1 MRRREIC
8 AKISEY
14 RSKKCWDSLA
24 ERSFRYTRGRRVVE
38 NNGLGFELAVSS
50 NTLDSLKIGLRTLS
64 CLSYLQLRED
74 GLTLFGFA
82 TVEEKEMFLKL
93 ISVSGIGPKVALSV
107 MSGLKMS
114 DLSSAI
120 VTGDI
125 ALLTSVKGLGKKT
138 AERIVLELKDKVD
151 VSREAFVNVS
161 PAAKGS
167 LLSSEANEA
176 VSVLVSLGLSR
187 QDAAARIKNASENGA
202 ETTEELLSYA
212 LKNS

>member
-1 MRRREIC
+1 MLGFVSG
-8 AKISEY
+8 KVV
-14 RSKKCWDSLA
+14 SLYEGTA
-24 ERSFRYTRGRRVVE
+24 VVE

-50 NTLDSLKIGLRTLS
+50 NTLDSLKTGADVKLFT
-64 CLSYLQLRED
+64 YLQLRED

-93 ISVSGIGPKVALSV
+93 ISVSGIGPKVAMSV
-107 MSGLKMS
+107 LSGLKMS

-125 ALLTSVKGLGKKT
+125 AVLTSVKGLGKKT

-161 PAAKGS
+161 PAAKGG

>member
-1 MRRREIC
+1 MLGFVSG
-8 AKISEY
+8 KVV
-14 RSKKCWDSLA
+14 SLYEGTA
-24 ERSFRYTRGRRVVE
+24 VVE

-50 NTLDSLKIGLRTLS
+50 NTLDSLKTGADVKLFT
-64 CLSYLQLRED
+64 YLQLRED

-82 TVEEKEMFLKL
+82 TVEEMFLKL

-107 MSGLKMS
+107 LSGLKMS

>member
-1 MRRREIC
+1 MLGFVSGKVVSIYEGT
-8 AKISEY
+8 A
-14 RSKKCWDSLA
+14 
-24 ERSFRYTRGRRVVE
+24 VVE

-50 NTLDSLKIGLRTLS
+50 NTLDSLKTGADVKLFT
-64 CLSYLQLRED
+64 YLQLRED

-107 MSGLKMS
+107 LSGLKMS

-125 ALLTSVKGLGKKT
+125 AVLTSVKGLGKKT

-161 PAAKGS
+161 PAGS

>member
-1 MRRREIC
+1 MVGFVSGKVVSIYEGT
-8 AKISEY
+8 A
-14 RSKKCWDSLA
+14 
-24 ERSFRYTRGRRVVE
+24 VVE

-50 NTLDSLKIGLRTLS
+50 NTLDSLKTGADVKLFT
-64 CLSYLQLRED
+64 YLQLRED

-107 MSGLKMS
+107 LSGLKMS

-125 ALLTSVKGLGKKT
+125 AVLTSVKGLGKKT

>member
-1 MRRREIC
+1 MLGFVSGKVVSIYEGT
-8 AKISEY
+8 A
-14 RSKKCWDSLA
+14 
-24 ERSFRYTRGRRVVE
+24 VVE

-50 NTLDSLKIGLRTLS
+50 NTLDSLKTGADVKLFT
-64 CLSYLQLRED
+64 YLQLRED

-107 MSGLKMS
+107 LSGLKMS

-125 ALLTSVKGLGKKT
+125 AVLTSVKGLGKKT

-187 QDAAARIKNASENGA
+187 QDAAARIKTRRKTARKQRRNCFPTRLKTA
-202 ETTEELLSYA
+202 ERRS
-212 LKNS
+212 